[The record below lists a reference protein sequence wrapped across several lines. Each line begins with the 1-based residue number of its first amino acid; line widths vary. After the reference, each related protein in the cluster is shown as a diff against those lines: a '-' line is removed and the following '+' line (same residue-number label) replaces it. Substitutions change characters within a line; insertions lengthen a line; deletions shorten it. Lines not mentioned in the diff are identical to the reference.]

1 MAVPSNDKCRTSPT
15 DQGGVKH
22 CKLGHPCGSGFSRD
36 SSFWMSSKERDA
48 KDAKEKQ
55 KGRQEEPFNGG
66 LDTDLAAKLA
76 RLFRVASAEGAG
88 AAGAQPSTAFLA
100 RSSFAPFAS
109 CCWVVDC

>member
-1 MAVPSNDKCRTSPT
+1 MAGAGDGKCRKAPT

-55 KGRQEEPFNGG
+55 KGRLEE
-66 LDTDLAAKLA
+66 
-76 RLFRVASAEGAG
+76 LFKR
-88 AAGAQPSTAFLA
+88 
-100 RSSFAPFAS
+100 
-109 CCWVVDC
+109 